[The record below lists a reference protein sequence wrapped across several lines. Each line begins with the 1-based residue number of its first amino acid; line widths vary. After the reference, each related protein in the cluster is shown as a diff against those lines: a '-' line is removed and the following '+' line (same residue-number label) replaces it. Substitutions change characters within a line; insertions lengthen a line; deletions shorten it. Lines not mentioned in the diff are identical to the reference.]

1 MQRGRCGGEAAMAVN
16 GIDYLQQVEGDFH
29 VNKIEQY
36 DLYYSLVWPERQAYH
51 AD

>member
-1 MQRGRCGGEAAMAVN
+1 MQGFSGGRKAAVAVN

-36 DLYYSLVWPERQAYH
+36 DLYYSLVWLERQDYH